1 MSNAKY
7 ILGHFEDPDDLMHG
21 IDQLQTNDISIYDV
35 FTPMP
40 IHGIEAKL
48 GVKRSRLPI
57 VAFCCGLTGTIAA
70 FSMIYY
76 MLVIDWPIDIGGKPA
91 FAFPDFVPIMFEVT
105 VLFCSFGMVGMF
117 FFRMRMRLLCH
128 PWTKFKSSLVVMLFF
143 RNHLF
148 PGRAPR
154 VMDLRA
160 TNDRFII
167 AIDAKKNP
175 HPDKIDSLLKGAG
188 AVEVMHN
195 DRKYVSYE

>member
-1 MSNAKY
+1 MSNTKY

-21 IDQLQTNDISIYDV
+21 IDKLQENNVSIYDV

-40 IHGIEAKL
+40 IHGIENKL

-57 VAFCCGLTGTIAA
+57 VAFCFGLTGTITA

-76 MLVIDWPIDIGGKPA
+76 MLVQDWPMNIGGKNF
-91 FAFPDFVPIMFEVT
+91 FAIPDFIPVTFEWT
-105 VLFCSFGMVGMF
+105 VLFASFGMAFTF
-117 FFRMRMRLLCH
+117 FFA
-128 PWTKFKSSLVVMLFF
+128 T
-143 RNHLF
+143 HLF

-160 TNDRFII
+160 TNDKFVI
-167 AIDAKKNP
+167 AIDAKGNVP
-175 HPDKIDSLLKGAG
+175 HEDIDSILKEAG
-188 AVEVMHN
+188 AVEVKHN